1 MSTGTKT
8 ISKQFEFFFVLT
20 QPRVEIKTIHPQL
33 LLQGQFLQRSSPA
46 YNKDLGYHCSAQIS
60 PAIRTKTNHW
70 HMFKQTLGPAYE
82 SSSTLDKYLSYL
94 HLSHNEKE
102 FIRRNEV
109 YYFSEE
115 KGKRDTFKKECIQ
128 N

>member
-1 MSTGTKT
+1 
-8 ISKQFEFFFVLT
+8 
-20 QPRVEIKTIHPQL
+20 
-33 LLQGQFLQRSSPA
+33 
-46 YNKDLGYHCSAQIS
+46 
-60 PAIRTKTNHW
+60 
-70 HMFKQTLGPAYE
+70 MFKQTLGPAYE

-128 N
+128 NWSIWLD